1 MHNQVTEND
10 EYLETTH
17 LVTSVRKRTLVNTIW
32 IFLLQ
37 ACSCL
42 SVLVP
47 LFPDRIAESK
57 GPEVLVQFLV
67 ATSDDNMKGLAAR
80 ALLACCRN
88 SAMSATLFGAG
99 AIGVLL
105 GKSAKS

>member
-1 MHNQVTEND
+1 MIKSPEITN
-10 EYLETTH
+10 LWKWTH
-17 LVTSVRKRTLVNTIW
+17 VLTSVHKRTLFITIW
-32 IFLLQ
+32 SFLLQ

-47 LFPDRIAESK
+47 LFPDRFAESK
-57 GPEVLVQFLV
+57 GPEVLLQFLV
-67 ATSDDNMKGLAAR
+67 ATSDDVMKGLAAR
-80 ALLACCRN
+80 ALLACCRD

-99 AIGVLL
+99 AIGVAL